1 MNQSPRKE
9 YRLAKGGRIMKY
21 NFDEVIDRI
30 GTNSSKWDYREK
42 IFGTEDV
49 LPLWVADM
57 DFPCPPC
64 VVEAIIKRAQHPIY
78 GYPGKPREF
87 FVAAVHWLKRRFGVD
102 VQPEWMATV
111 PGVVPGIH
119 IAIEAFTNPGD
130 KVVVQPPV
138 YHPFFRA
145 IRNRGR
151 QIVENPLMEKD
162 GRYYMDFAD
171 LKEKID
177 ERTRMLILC
186 SPHNPV
192 GRVWERDE
200 LLELADICMK
210 NDILIIS
217 DEIHSDLVYEKR
229 KHIPLFSLSP
239 EISNHCITFISV
251 SKTFNLAGLFT
262 SIAFTENPKILR
274 ELKMAIHKASMEDIN
289 LFGIEA
295 LIAAYNEG
303 EDWLEELL
311 LYLKGNAEYI
321 SNFLRERIP
330 QVKMQVPEGTYLGWM
345 DFRELRL
352 RGEELKEFI
361 IRKAKL
367 GLNDGMMFGAQG
379 EGFQRINFACSRK
392 TLEEAMLRLEKAVKE
407 LKA

>member
-1 MNQSPRKE
+1 
-9 YRLAKGGRIMKY
+9 MKY

-87 FVAAVHWLKRRFGVD
+87 YAAAVHWLKRRFGVD

-171 LKEKID
+171 LREKID

-210 NDILIIS
+210 NDIIIIS
-217 DEIHSDLVYEKR
+217 DEIHSDLVYEKG

-345 DFRELRL
+345 DFRELGL